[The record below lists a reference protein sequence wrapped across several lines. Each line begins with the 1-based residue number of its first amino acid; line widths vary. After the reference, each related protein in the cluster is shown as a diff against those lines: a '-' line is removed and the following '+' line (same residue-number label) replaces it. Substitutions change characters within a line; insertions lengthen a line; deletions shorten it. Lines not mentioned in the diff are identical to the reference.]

1 MAWVARRRTGRRIRL
16 AITGAVAVTALTVG
30 TAAAMPTN
38 GVETQAPRQTR
49 PLHRQQPRTPSPG
62 FLLDKGRCTTFDVPD
77 ARVGTSP
84 LDINNRAEI
93 VGSYSDPVDGGR
105 RPAL

>member
-1 MAWVARRRTGRRIRL
+1 MAWVARRRSGRRIRL

-38 GVETQAPRQTR
+38 RVETQAPRQTR
-49 PLHRQQPRTPSPG
+49 PLHRQQPPHPLPRLPARQGP
-62 FLLDKGRCTTFDVPD
+62 LHHLDVPD

-84 LDINNRAEI
+84 LGINNRGEI
-93 VGSYSDPVDGGR
+93 IDKYSDPADGGR
-105 RPAL
+105 PPAL